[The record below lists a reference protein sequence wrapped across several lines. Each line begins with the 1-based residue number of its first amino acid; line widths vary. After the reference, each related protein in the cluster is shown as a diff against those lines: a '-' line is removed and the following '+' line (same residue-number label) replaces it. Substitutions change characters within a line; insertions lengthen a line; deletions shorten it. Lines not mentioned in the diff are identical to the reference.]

1 MTISFVA
8 GRRLLAAAGTLAAS
22 LVATSAMAGP
32 YLGAPVS
39 VPGTLQAEN
48 FDKGGERISYH
59 DTTAAN
65 TGGKYR
71 LKEGVDITGT
81 NTGFAVNNF
90 AAGEWMVYT
99 FAVATRGYFDI
110 DLLASSTYST
120 GAYHLDIDA
129 KPATDV
135 VMVANTGDWNVYKWS
150 AKRRVFLEAG
160 PHSVTVAADQQYFNL
175 DAIRIAQ
182 ASVASTPFSGTPS
195 AVPGVIEAENY
206 DRGGEGVAYHD
217 TTTGNAGGVVRTDDV
232 DLAKLASASGGYIVG
247 NFESGEWVAYTVN
260 VASTGD
266 YDLEARVGSG
276 FDNSAYHI
284 EIDGAPVTSRIVVP
298 NAGNWDTYQWLGKK
312 RVTLAAGQH
321 VVKVVSEQ
329 PYFGLDAIRFT
340 AATAAAA
347 QPAQPAQPAPPANNA
362 KLLFRSGFE
371 GALNIVPWT
380 AEDIWGT
387 GGFQNFT
394 GLDNTTGFSW
404 PTNIWNGWGG
414 GGKILSLTDPVV
426 VTPSTIGNYLFN
438 RLDTVTGHTGA
449 SSKALYQEITK
460 GQNGTESMGNSVTQT
475 QFQFLPGS
483 DVPDMYISYWIKL
496 QPDLVEKMTNLPAGP
511 GISEGGTWRSV
522 FGAKTGGQNSWGGPA
537 DNGDYRIAAYV
548 VTYGNSKPYWRVSG
562 DNVAGGK
569 QPLVNGWDVYN
580 RDVPVPVGQWFKF
593 ELYWHRSAGS
603 DGRVWAA
610 VNGQTIADHY
620 GPNMG
625 ALNMPINRIMAPIL
639 YSHMRMP
646 MYQWVDDIEVWD
658 SIPAR

>member
-1 MTISFVA
+1 MTISIAA
-8 GRRLLAAAGTLAAS
+8 GRRLLAAAGTVVAAS
-22 LVATSAMAGP
+22 LIAANAMAAGP
-32 YLGAPVS
+32 YLGAPVNL
-39 VPGTLQAEN
+39 PGTIQAEN

-65 TGGKYR
+65 TGGRYR
-71 LKEGVDITGT
+71 LKEGVDITSASG
-81 NTGFAVNNF
+81 GYAINNF
-90 AAGEWMVYT
+90 EAGEWLVYT
-99 FAVATRGYFDI
+99 FAVATRGYYDI
-110 DLLASSTYST
+110 DLLASSKYST
-120 GAYHLDIDA
+120 GAYHLEIDA

-135 VMVANTGDWNVYKWS
+135 VGVANTSDWNVYKWS

-160 PHSVTVAADQQYFNL
+160 THSMTVAADQQYFNL
-175 DAIRIAQ
+175 DAIR
-182 ASVASTPFSGTPS
+182 VALATVSSAPYSGTPS
-195 AVPGVIEAENY
+195 PVPGIIEAESY

-217 TTTGNAGGVVRTDDV
+217 TTTGNAGGVVRTEDV
-232 DLAKLASASGGYIVG
+232 DLMAMTAPNSGYIIG
-247 NFESGEWVAYTVN
+247 NFEAGEWLAYTVN
-260 VASTGD
+260 VATTGD

-321 VVKVVSEQ
+321 LVKVVSET

-340 AATAAAA
+340 AATAVAA
-347 QPAQPAQPAPPANNA
+347 QLPATSSA

-371 GALNIVPWT
+371 GATNIVPWT

-387 GGFQNFT
+387 GGFQGIT
-394 GLDNTTGFSW
+394 GLDSTTGFSW

-414 GGKILSLTDPVV
+414 GGKILSLTDPVA
-426 VTPSTIGNYLFN
+426 VTPATIDSYLFN
-438 RLDTVTGHTGA
+438 RLDSVTGHTGA
-449 SSKALYQEITK
+449 SSRTLYQEITR
-460 GQNGTESMGNSVTQT
+460 GQNGTESMGASVTQT
-475 QFQFLPGS
+475 QFQFLPGAE
-483 DVPDMYISYWIKL
+483 VPDMYISYWIKL

-522 FGAKTGGQNSWGGPA
+522 FGAKTGTQNTWGGPA
-537 DNGDYRIAAYV
+537 DNGDYRIAAYI
-548 VTYGNSKPYWRVSG
+548 VTYGNTRPYWRVSG
-562 DNVAGGK
+562 DNVAGGNA
-569 QPLVNGWDVYN
+569 PLVNNWDVYN
-580 RDVPVPVGQWFKF
+580 KDVPVPVGQWFKF

-610 VNGQTIADHY
+610 VNGQTIADHR

-625 ALNMPINRIMAPIL
+625 AQNLPINRIMAPIL

-658 SIPAR
+658 GIPNP